1 MTTPTKI
8 AYIGLGAMGGPMAA
22 HLVSAGHTVTGFNR
36 TAGRAQAWLERA
48 SPLGDARIAATPA
61 EAAQDAEI
69 IITCVGNDVDLAQVL
84 LGAHG
89 AISAAAKGALLID
102 HTTISARLARQLS
115 VECSDRE
122 LAFVDAPV
130 SGGQP
135 GAEKGILSIM
145 CGGNDR
151 AVARARPIMEAYAAR
166 IVHIGSA
173 GAGQSAKMVNQVCA
187 AGLIAGLAEAVRFAQ
202 GAGLDPDKVFEAIS
216 GGAAQSWQMDNRW
229 GTMVA
234 DQFDFGFAVDWMRK
248 DLGYA
253 LEEARRLGVTL
264 PITALVDQ
272 FYGEV
277 QQMGGGRQDTS
288 AIVRRFPRG
297 GNK

>member
-1 MTTPTKI
+1 MKI
-8 AYIGLGAMGGPMAA
+8 AYIGLGAMGAPMAA
-22 HLVSAGHTVTGFNR
+22 HLVSAGHAVTGFNR
-36 TAGRAQAWLERA
+36 TASKAQAWLERS

-61 EAAQDAEI
+61 EAAQGAEV
-69 IITCVGNDVDLAQVL
+69 IITSVGNDVDLAQIL
-84 LGAHG
+84 LGARG

-151 AVARARPIMEAYAAR
+151 AFARARPVMEAYAAR